1 MPKKEIMKV
10 KKQHSKPKKRKGAGG
25 NLSRSEVITVRLD
38 PKLKFAAELASR
50 KHRRT
55 LSSFI
60 EWAIG
65 EALDNVVL
73 DSESQVTVR
82 QALKDIWDPDEADRF
97 VMQAAKYPELLNHE
111 EERLWKCI
119 RSYQHVWML
128 RKQYDKGLNVE
139 KNPREISLAVLQKHF
154 KDFKLMAYGEY
165 GDGEDLFMNILNQT
179 RERIEGTL

>member
-1 MPKKEIMKV
+1 MFKGEKRSN
-10 KKQHSKPKKRKGAGG
+10 KQTGRTETIGF
-25 NLSRSEVITVRLD
+25 RLE
-38 PKLKFAAELASR
+38 PKLRFAAELAAR
-50 KHRRT
+50 KQRRS

-60 EWAIG
+60 EWAVD
-65 EALDNVVL
+65 EAMDSVVL
-73 DSESQVTVR
+73 DSDSQVTVR
-82 QALKDIWDPDEADRF
+82 QALKDVWDPDEADRF
-97 VMQAAKYPELLNHE
+97 VKLAAKYPELLNHE

-139 KNPREISLAVLQKHF
+139 KNPREISLAVLQEHF
-154 KDFKLMAYGEY
+154 EDFKLMASGEY

>member
-60 EWAIG
+60 EWAVG

-73 DSESQVTVR
+73 DAESQVTGR
-82 QALKDIWDPDEADRF
+82 HALREVWDPDEADRF
-97 VMQAAKYPELLNHE
+97 VKLATTYPDLMNHE

-119 RSYQHVWML
+119 RSYQHIWML
-128 RKQYDKGLNVE
+128 RKQYDKGLDVE
-139 KNPREISLAVLQKHF
+139 KNPREICLDALREHF
-154 KDFKLMAYGEY
+154 DDFKLMACGEY

>member
-1 MPKKEIMKV
+1 MTKRENTKV
-10 KKQHSKPKKRKGAGG
+10 KKQQPKRKRSGG
-25 NLSRSEVITVRLD
+25 KLSRSEVITVRLD
-38 PKLKFAAELASR
+38 PKLRFAAELASR

-97 VMQAAKYPELLNHE
+97 VMLAAKYPELLNHE

-128 RKQYDKGLNVE
+128 RKQYDKGLDVE
-139 KNPREISLAVLQKHF
+139 KNPREISLAVLQEHF
-154 KDFKLMAYGEY
+154 EDFKLMAYGEY
-165 GDGEDLFMNILNQT
+165 GDGEDIFMNLLDAT
-179 RERIEGTL
+179 RASVERTR